1 MGFIGLFTY
10 ATAGIQRQ
18 SAVFLFSI
26 YKLWIKKV
34 NDAAN
39 VLLFLN
45 FKYVL
50 KHIYTKHGI
59 QLKTFTNKTLFPTN
73 FQ

>member
-1 MGFIGLFTY
+1 
-10 ATAGIQRQ
+10 
-18 SAVFLFSI
+18 VFLFSI
-26 YKLWIKKV
+26 YKLGIKKV

-59 QLKTFTNKTLFPTN
+59 QLKTFTNKTQFPTN